1 MPLLATV
8 PDIELPD
15 GSFIPGPLLGSQE
28 PRFRTVPPRH
38 RDKHPDCRICQ
49 AGTDYAC
56 GCGDYKS
63 SELLPWAARF
73 GYDLDPWQQ
82 DWLADACGTRPDGR
96 WAAFECLCICCRQNG
111 KNVALEVRELGGL
124 FLFGE
129 GLIIHT
135 AHEFK
140 ASREHFRRISDTI
153 NGYNELRSKV
163 KSISTSHG
171 EEAIELRPK
180 PTLIF
185 GATGRQIRK
194 SVSARLRFLARSR
207 GSGRAFTADVV
218 VYDEAMIGLDEA
230 QIGAS
235 LPTLRAV
242 PNPQVFYTAS
252 AGMHDSTQLAAVR
265 RRMIRKDPA
274 LMGYEYSISPH
285 LDICP
290 RDEVA
295 GRKTNRY
302 VVCSR
307 HDDRDDPRAWA
318 RSNPAFGSRIR
329 LEQFRKELAA
339 MGSAAFDRELLGVG
353 DWPPEE
359 EAWEIVSEEAW
370 QACAMENPGGAVR
383 PLAFAWDVAE
393 DLLSATIASAWDRP
407 EKVPSDEQMQIMM
420 QGAIKSGLNVPPQRT
435 VSRAVLEIPRG
446 CSREG
451 VAWVIP
457 RLVEL
462 KRKWKPLVI
471 CGPSNG
477 PGASLI
483 DDAEKAGIEVL
494 KAGSADEAA
503 ALALFRTKV
512 AEHGIIHLGREQAP
526 AMRAAIATA
535 TTRDVGDGGKALKR
549 RDSETDITPATA
561 PVLAHWALN
570 RKRRSYDPMRSVR

>member
-1 MPLLATV
+1 MPVLAE

-15 GSFIPGPLLGSQE
+15 GTFMHGPLMGSQE
-28 PRFRTVPPRH
+28 PRYKTVPARH
-38 RDKHPDCRICQ
+38 RSKDPDCRACRL
-49 AGTDYAC
+49 GTEYAC

-73 GYDLDPWQQ
+73 GYDLDPWQV
-82 DWLADACGTRPDGR
+82 DWLADTCGTQPGGR

-111 KNVALEVRELGGL
+111 KNQDLEVRELGGL

-129 GLIIHT
+129 SLIIHT

-140 ASREHFRRISDTI
+140 ASREHFRRVSDTI
-153 NGYNELRSKV
+153 NSFNELRSKV

-185 GATGRQIRK
+185 GASGRQIRK
-194 SVSARLRFLARSR
+194 SISARLRFLARSR
-207 GSGRAFTADVV
+207 GSGRSFTCDLL
-218 VYDEAMIGLDEA
+218 VYDEAMILPEDTV
-230 QIGAS
+230 GAS

-242 PNPQVFYTAS
+242 PNPQVIYTAS

-265 RRMIRKDPA
+265 RRLIRKDPA
-274 LMGYEYSISPH
+274 LMGYEWSISPH
-285 LDICP
+285 LDTCP

-302 VVCSR
+302 VICRR

-318 RSNPAFGSRIR
+318 KSNPAFGTRIR
-329 LEQFRKELAA
+329 LEQFRNELTSMPAA
-339 MGSAAFDRELLGVG
+339 QFDRELLGVG

-359 EAWEIVSEEAW
+359 ESWEIVSEESW
-370 QACAMENPGGAVR
+370 QACAMADPGGAVR
-383 PLAFAWDVAE
+383 PVVFAWDISE

-407 EKVPSDEQMQIMM
+407 GPDG
-420 QGAIKSGLNVPPQRT
+420 GA
-435 VSRAVLEIPRG
+435 SRVVLEIPRG

-457 RLVEL
+457 RLIEL
-462 KRKWKPLVI
+462 RRKWKPIAI

-512 AEHGIIHLGREQAP
+512 RERGVIHLGREQAP
-526 AMRAAIATA
+526 GMWSAVASATV
-535 TTRDVGDGGKALKR
+535 RDVGDGGKALKR
-549 RDSETDITPATA
+549 RDSESDITPATT

-570 RKRRSYDPMRSVR
+570 RKRRSYDPLKSVR